1 MKSDFTDVG
10 FSGFHV
16 MAFDWLHFLGSHA
29 TLDSKLEMNVGRL
42 EMIWTDLICG
52 SLLTSG

>member
-1 MKSDFTDVG
+1 MKSYFTDVG

-29 TLDSKLEMNVGRL
+29 TLGSKLEVYGGR
-42 EMIWTDLICG
+42 
-52 SLLTSG
+52 S